1 MRILSLSVTH
11 DASATILYNGKVV
24 FYLASER
31 ITRKK
36 HCDRI
41 VNVLKYLYERNITK
55 FDSILVNLYRHED
68 IKFEYPLRDLFDE
81 HFQYKHVNF
90 NYEHHI
96 YHAYCGFYNSNF
108 NKSLCIVLDGH
119 GAEIIKNSESHA
131 EIESIYYA
139 DKKEIKELFKKYTI
153 QGKEN
158 EPISVGYKFEALS
171 IKLGFDWH
179 GSGKVMGLAQYKG
192 YEDKL
197 DLKWVSH
204 VEESY
209 QVQQE
214 TQNEV
219 IDIIKKYTKQVDT
232 KNIVISGGYGLN
244 CVANYEFLRQ
254 FPEYNFY
261 VDPVCFDAGISIGQA
276 FHYHKQNS
284 RFSSIRPLKNVYIG
298 LKENGYDL
306 RGLNTQKTSYSDV
319 AKLLA
324 EENAVALFQGRSE
337 AGQRALGNRS
347 LLFDP
352 RVKNGRDVVNT
363 LKKRESFRP
372 FAGTILHEHADKW
385 FDMRGLKDCSYMQ
398 YAVKVKKN
406 GIPAM
411 IHVDNT
417 CRVQTLTQ
425 KQNKHFYNLIAAFY
439 KETKVPMLLNT
450 SFNLAGEPLVETFL
464 DAVDTMRKSNIDYL
478 YLPEIKTLVNF
489 YKTPS

>member
-11 DASATILYNGKVV
+11 DASATILDNGKVV

-254 FPEYNFY
+254 FP
-261 VDPVCFDAGISIGQA
+261 
-276 FHYHKQNS
+276 
-284 RFSSIRPLKNVYIG
+284 
-298 LKENGYDL
+298 
-306 RGLNTQKTSYSDV
+306 
-319 AKLLA
+319 
-324 EENAVALFQGRSE
+324 
-337 AGQRALGNRS
+337 
-347 LLFDP
+347 
-352 RVKNGRDVVNT
+352 
-363 LKKRESFRP
+363 
-372 FAGTILHEHADKW
+372 
-385 FDMRGLKDCSYMQ
+385 
-398 YAVKVKKN
+398 
-406 GIPAM
+406 
-411 IHVDNT
+411 
-417 CRVQTLTQ
+417 
-425 KQNKHFYNLIAAFY
+425 
-439 KETKVPMLLNT
+439 
-450 SFNLAGEPLVETFL
+450 
-464 DAVDTMRKSNIDYL
+464 
-478 YLPEIKTLVNF
+478 
-489 YKTPS
+489 

>member
-1 MRILSLSVTH
+1 MRILSLSITH
-11 DASATILYNGKVV
+11 DASATILDNGKVV

-31 ITRKK
+31 ITRNK

-41 VNVLKYLYERNITK
+41 VNVLKYLYENKITK
-55 FDSILVNLYRHED
+55 FDAILVNLYRHED
-68 IKFEYPLRDLFDE
+68 IKFEQPLRNLFNV
-81 HFQYKHVNF
+81 HFEYKHVNF
-90 NYEHHI
+90 NYDHHI

-108 NKSLCIVLDGH
+108 NKALCIVLDGH
-119 GAEIIKNSESHA
+119 GAEIIKNDEPYV
-131 EIESIYYA
+131 EIESVYYA
-139 DKKEIKELFKKYTI
+139 DKKEIKELSKRYTI
-153 QGKEN
+153 QGKEGQ
-158 EPISVGYKFEALS
+158 PISVGRKFEKVS
-171 IKLGFDWH
+171 QKFGFEWY

-197 DLKWVSH
+197 DPKWVSH

-219 IDIIKKYTKQVDT
+219 IDIIKRYTKQVDT
-232 KNIVISGGYGLN
+232 NNIVISGGYGLN

-261 VDPVCFDAGISIGQA
+261 IDPVCFDAGISIGQA

-284 RFSSIRPLKNVYIG
+284 IFFPIKPLKDVYIG
-298 LKENGYDL
+298 LKETGYDL
-306 RGLNTQKTSYSDV
+306 RGLDTRKVSYSDV
-319 AKLLA
+319 AKLLS
-324 EENAVALFQGRSE
+324 EGNSVALFQGRSE

-352 RVKNGRDVVNT
+352 RVENGRDIVNS

-372 FAGTILHEHADKW
+372 FAGTVLHEHTDEW

-398 YAVKVKKN
+398 YAVKVKKE

-417 CRVQTLTQ
+417 CRVQTITK
-425 KQNKHFYNLIAAFY
+425 KQNMHFYNLISAFY

-464 DAVDTMRKSNIDYL
+464 DAINTMRKSNIDYL
-478 YLPEIKTLVNF
+478 YLPETKTLVNF
-489 YKTPS
+489 SKTPN